1 MFIMLHSIEKKSAI
15 REFQS
20 DIIEYRMTV
29 LAHDFPDYHKE
40 LVNENRK
47 DLINRFDVH
56 GEELYC
62 VEDEANDAFD
72 ALVKALT
79 GDEDGEYERLEEFR
93 KFWPHFHGISHNWW
107 TREYIKACIR
117 GDVRGDY

>member
-1 MFIMLHSIEKKSAI
+1 MLHSIEKKSAI

-93 KFWPHFHGISHNWW
+93 KFWPTSM
-107 TREYIKACIR
+107 EYPTTGGLVSTSRRVFAEMSVGTINL
-117 GDVRGDY
+117 